1 MANEGSLNEL
11 ARLLQKADRG
21 AQIAQELSGNMQ
33 PTFGKIVDVEDPEQR
48 GRVKVILDQT
58 NPEFATEQEY
68 DNSESQPTQS
78 DWIKPDV
85 PFRGVQPEQLLGMRV
100 PIKARNGD
108 PNRLSFGDPIYD
120 PEETEEQQWSAGGG
134 GARSGFSEGGG
145 EGGEEIPPNTAMVR
159 APVYPQ
165 GSLPPP
171 GQENFG
177 GLVIE
182 EGGTCNSDWLCC
194 CIKRRGEYYWVR
206 HIDLNHM
213 HADQDDGRQPPD
225 SDGDGE
231 APVDEGPIWD
241 KVAPT
246 TDKEYAYQT
255 YDEMDSGWFGGA

>member
-1 MANEGSLNEL
+1 MALEGSLNKL
-11 ARLLQKADRG
+11 ARMLKSAERG

-33 PTFGKIVDVEDPEQR
+33 PTFGTIVDVEDPEER

-58 NPEFATEQEY
+58 NPDFMTENEY
-68 DNSESQPTQS
+68 DQEDVQPTQT

-85 PFRGVQPEQLLGMRV
+85 PFRGIQPEQLIGMRV

-120 PEETEEQQWSAGGG
+120 PEETEEGQWSEGGSG
-134 GARSGFSEGGG
+134 RGRSGDEGGG
-145 EGGEEIPPNTAMVR
+145 EEVPPNTAMVR
-159 APVYPQ
+159 APVYPS

-171 GQENFG
+171 GVENFG
-177 GLVIE
+177 CLVIE
-182 EGGTCNSDWLCC
+182 EGGPCNSDWLCV
-194 CIKRRGEYYWVR
+194 CIKRRGEFYWVR
-206 HIDLNHM
+206 HADLNHI

-246 TDKEYAYQT
+246 TDKAYSYQT

>member
-1 MANEGSLNEL
+1 MALEGSLNKL
-11 ARLLQKADRG
+11 ARMLKSAERG

-33 PTFGKIVDVEDPEQR
+33 PTFGTIVDVEDPEER
-48 GRVKVILDQT
+48 GRVKVILDQV
-58 NPEFATEQEY
+58 NPDFLTENEY
-68 DNSESQPTQS
+68 DQESSQPTQS

-85 PFRGVQPEQLLGMRV
+85 PFRGIQPEQLIGMRV

-120 PEETEEQQWSAGGG
+120 PEETEEGQWSEGGSG
-134 GARSGFSEGGG
+134 RGRSGDEGGG
-145 EGGEEIPPNTAMVR
+145 EEVPPNTAMVR
-159 APVYPQ
+159 APVYPS

-171 GQENFG
+171 GIENFG
-177 GLVIE
+177 CLVIE
-182 EGGTCNSDWLCC
+182 EGGPCDSDWLCV
-194 CIKRRGEYYWVR
+194 CIKRRGEFYWVR

-246 TDKEYAYQT
+246 TDKAYSYQT